1 MAAPYVLI
9 FLLLPFLAF
18 SQARAPS
25 AQRHTLH
32 TVDEIYALP
41 RAEAAKAYPVDFEA
55 EVTYSDPEWG
65 ELFVQDRTGTTY
77 IDVHGSDIVYPLGTR
92 VRVKAVTG
100 ANYNGTQ
107 IVHPAIL
114 VLGPGTL
121 PKPEQRSV
129 ADLDAGVGEAHRAV
143 SEGVLHPCER
153 DWHRV
158 CFRLYD
164 GKKSIWLTVPVP
176 DGPVAQR
183 LIGATVQVTGI
194 ASRYED
200 SEHRRVGA
208 QLFVNTLK
216 DIKVESPP
224 LPISFSSSP
233 TPIGNL
239 RASEADERFVKQV
252 HVRGTVTWQSPGLFS
267 IEGGTGTLFVGTAEM
282 QAVRTGSTVDA
293 IGFPSHGKFGLE
305 LEDSV
310 VSLSEVQPNAGS
322 ITPLRATAAEVV
334 QRSLNGRR
342 VRLKARLIGQSADA
356 TEFVYQ
362 LEDGEQRFNAILLR
376 NDATHEVVGLSRDSV
391 LDLTGVALIQKG
403 TPEWPNALL
412 ILVESPKDI
421 VVIGGN
427 GWLTLKRGLTI
438 LGCMALCVVAPLLWV
453 TSLKR
458 TVRKQTGI
466 IRARLQ
472 NELQLETRYRRLFE
486 RNLAA
491 VFSWRPDGTIV
502 DCNLA
507 FVRLLGFKTR
517 EDLIG
522 RSYWDFQV
530 DPARREKLSKAL
542 QEETL
547 SSREASLRRDDGVT
561 VHLLKNITPVDT
573 AEGTV
578 YETTAIDVTQ
588 LRQNQTELQRAKDA
602 AVHESLNDSLTGLP
616 NRKHLQNE
624 LSYLVAKAKQDAG
637 MIAVLYIDLDGFK
650 MVNDSLGHP
659 IGDALL
665 VQVATSLRS
674 SVREEDVVARF
685 GGDEFIVI
693 LDKVHAREDAAL
705 VARSL
710 IQEISKPFHVQ
721 EHDVAIGA
729 SIGISIFP
737 DDATDGDELIREA
750 DCAMYAAKREGK
762 NRVLNFNP
770 EIDSL
775 VHERSSLE
783 NLLRG
788 ALARDE
794 ISVHYQPE
802 FDLADNRLTRFE
814 ALARWTHPTLGEI
827 PPCKFIPIAEES
839 GLIVPLGIYI
849 LHQACIEAVRWQS
862 VVPQPIQV
870 AVNIS
875 SIQFRSEG
883 FVEEVSTILQL
894 TGLQP
899 ELLQIELTE
908 SIMLNETRQVAETMH
923 RLRELGISLAIDD
936 FGTEYSSLS
945 YLPSLPFDTLKIDR
959 SFVMNLDKQPENE
972 SVIRMLVAL
981 AHNAGMSVI
990 VEGVE
995 TPEQLEFVRALGA
1008 NEAQGY
1014 LLGRPTANPSEDF
1027 LCPPSTALC
1036 LSSHHRPNRSEHP
1049 SVRRPILASR

>member
-1 MAAPYVLI
+1 V
-9 FLLLPFLAF
+9 
-18 SQARAPS
+18 
-25 AQRHTLH
+25 AQ
-32 TVDEIYALP
+32 IYALT
-41 RAEAAKAYPVDFEA
+41 RAEAAQAYPFDFEA
-55 EVTYSDPEWG
+55 EVTYSDPEWAV
-65 ELFVQDRTGTTY
+65 LFVQDRTGTTY
-77 IDVHGSDIVYPLGTR
+77 IDVHGSNIVYPPGTR
-92 VRVKAVTG
+92 VRLRGATG
-100 ANYNGTQ
+100 ANYNG
-107 IVHPAIL
+107 IVIAHPAIL

-121 PKPEQRSV
+121 PKAEQRSV
-129 ADLDAGVGEAHRAV
+129 ADLDAGLGEAHREV
-143 SEGVLHPCER
+143 SEGVLHGCER
-153 DWHRV
+153 DVDRV

-164 GKKSIWLTVPVP
+164 GKRSIWLTVPVP
-176 DGPVAQR
+176 DSPVAQR

-208 QLFVNTLK
+208 QLYVNTLK

-224 LPISFSSSP
+224 LPVSFSSSP
-233 TPIGNL
+233 TPISNL
-239 RASEADERFVKQV
+239 RASEADERFAKQV

-267 IEGGTGTLFVGTAEM
+267 IEDSTGTVFVGTAET

-305 LEDSV
+305 LGDSV
-310 VSLSEVQPNAGS
+310 VSLSGVQLNAGS
-322 ITPLRATAAEVV
+322 ITPLRVTAAELM
-334 QRSLNGRR
+334 QRALNGRR

-362 LEDGEQRFNAILLR
+362 LEDGTQRFNAVLLR
-376 NDATHEVVGLSRDSV
+376 DDAIHEVVSLSRDSV

-421 VVIGGN
+421 VVIGGT

-438 LGCMALCVVAPLLWV
+438 LGCMALCVIVPLLWV
-453 TSLKR
+453 TLLR
-458 TVRKQTGI
+458 QTVRQQTAI
-466 IRARLQ
+466 IRARFDS
-472 NELQLETRYRRLFE
+472 ELELETKYRRLFE

-491 VFSWRPDGTIV
+491 VFSWRSNGTII
-502 DCNLA
+502 DCNMA
-507 FVRLLGFKTR
+507 FVRLLGLQSPK
-517 EDLIG
+517 ELLG
-522 RSYWDFQV
+522 RSYWDFLA
-530 DPARREKLSKAL
+530 DPAQRRQLRATPQEEKLSN
-542 QEETL
+542 
-547 SSREASLRRDDGVT
+547 SDVSLRRNDGVI
-561 VHLLKNITPVDT
+561 VHLLENITPVRT
-573 AEGTV
+573 AGGVV

-588 LRQNQTELQRAKDA
+588 LRENEAELQRARDA

-624 LSYLVAKAKQDAG
+624 LSFLVAKAKQDAG
-637 MIAVLYIDLDGFK
+637 MIAVLYIDLDRFK

-665 VQVATSLRS
+665 VQVATCLRS
-674 SVREEDVVARF
+674 SIRERDVLARF

-693 LDKVHAREDAAL
+693 LDKLHAREDAAL
-705 VARSL
+705 VAQSL
-710 IQEISKPFHVQ
+710 IHEISKPFHVQ

-737 DDATDGDELIREA
+737 DDATDGDELIRQA

-762 NRVLNFNP
+762 NRVLSFNS
-770 EIDSL
+770 EIDFL

-783 NLLRG
+783 NQLRG
-788 ALARDE
+788 ALSRDE

-827 PPCKFIPIAEES
+827 PPFKFIPIAEES
-839 GLIVPLGIYI
+839 GLIAALGIYI
-849 LHQACIEAVRWQS
+849 MREACREAVRWQGI
-862 VVPQPIQV
+862 VPQPIQV

-883 FVEEVSTILQL
+883 FVEEVSTILRL

-908 SIMLNETRQVAETMH
+908 SIMLNETKQVAETMH

-936 FGTEYSSLS
+936 FGTGYSSLS

-959 SFVMNLDKQPENE
+959 SFVMNLDKQPQNE

-995 TPEQLEFVRALGA
+995 TLEQLELVRALGT
-1008 NEAQGY
+1008 NEVQGF
-1014 LLGRPTANPSEDF
+1014 LMGRPTANPSEDF
-1027 LCPPSTALC
+1027 LCKPSTALC
-1036 LSSHHRPNRSEHP
+1036 LSSHHRPKRSEHP
-1049 SVRRPILASR
+1049 SVCRPILASR